1 MQNRQQR
8 QMLNLGGG
16 GLCFIFGLNGF
27 KLWIKHLFSKTIFEK
42 FFFFFFLKDFKK
54 GFFLFF
60 FFKTSLENIL
70 FIYVILEIFLKIYSE
85 IFEKT
90 SFDKNNTEKRV

>member
-27 KLWIKHLFSKTIFEK
+27 KLWIKHLFFKTIFEK
-42 FFFFFFLKDFKK
+42 DFFFFFPDFKK
-54 GFFLFF
+54 GFFFF
-60 FFKTSLENIL
+60 S
-70 FIYVILEIFLKIYSE
+70 FLKQ
-85 IFEKT
+85 
-90 SFDKNNTEKRV
+90 V

>member
-27 KLWIKHLFSKTIFEK
+27 KLWIKHLFFKTIFEND
-42 FFFFFFLKDFKK
+42 FFFFFFLQDFE
-54 GFFLFF
+54 FFF

-70 FIYVILEIFLKIYSE
+70 FIYVILEIFLKIYLE

>member
-42 FFFFFFLKDFKK
+42 VFFFFFFA
-54 GFFLFF
+54 GF
-60 FFKTSLENIL
+60 
-70 FIYVILEIFLKIYSE
+70 
-85 IFEKT
+85 
-90 SFDKNNTEKRV
+90 

>member
-27 KLWIKHLFSKTIFEK
+27 KLWIKHLFFKTIFEK
-42 FFFFFFLKDFKK
+42 DFFFFFLV
-54 GFFLFF
+54 GF
-60 FFKTSLENIL
+60 
-70 FIYVILEIFLKIYSE
+70 
-85 IFEKT
+85 
-90 SFDKNNTEKRV
+90 